1 MAKWLFIPL
10 LLAAGCVAPPGPMER
25 LSNSA
30 YGLNNATRFG
40 RLDVALGHVASEE
53 QGDFMHRH
61 SKWGRDVRIVDLE
74 LQGLRLITPDTA
86 EVQLTVSWHRLD
98 ETTMRTS
105 NLAQKWTQGKSGWEL
120 VEELR
125 ASGSPGLFARPDGKK
140 AKTLPAVEGVTTTD
154 WE

>member
-1 MAKWLFIPL
+1 MPKWLAISL

-40 RLDVALGHVASEE
+40 RLDVALSHVAAEE

-61 SKWGRDVRIVDLE
+61 SKWGRDVRIVDVELE
-74 LQGLRLITPDTA
+74 GLRLITPETA
-86 EVQLTVSWHRLD
+86 EVRLAVSWHRLD
-98 ETTMRTS
+98 ETTMRIS

-125 ASGSPGLFARPDGKK
+125 AGGSAGLFAKPDNKK
-140 AKTLPAVEGVTTTD
+140 AKRLPAVEGVTTAD
-154 WE
+154 WQ

>member
-1 MAKWLFIPL
+1 MPKWLAIPL
-10 LLAAGCVAPPGPMER
+10 LIVAGCVAPPGPMER

-40 RLDVALGHVASEE
+40 RLDVALSHVASEE
-53 QGDFMHRH
+53 QGEFMHRH

-86 EVQLTVSWHRLD
+86 EVNLTISWHRLD
-98 ETTMRTS
+98 ETTIRTS

-120 VEELR
+120 VEEVR
-125 ASGSPGLFARPDGKK
+125 ASGSAGLFAEPKEQK
-140 AKTLPAVEGVTTTD
+140 AKRAPDVEGVTTSD
-154 WE
+154 WQ

>member
-1 MAKWLFIPL
+1 MAKWLAISL

-25 LSNSA
+25 LSESA

-40 RLDVALGHVASEE
+40 RLDVALGHVAAEE

-61 SKWGRDVRIVDLE
+61 SRWGRDVRIVDLE
-74 LQGLRLITPDTA
+74 LEGLRLITPDTA
-86 EVQLTVSWHRLD
+86 EVRLAVSWHRLD
-98 ETTMRTS
+98 ETTMRVS

-125 ASGSPGLFARPDGKK
+125 AGGSVGLFPEPDAKK
-140 AKTLPAVEGVTTTD
+140 AKRLPAVQGVTTAE

>member
-1 MAKWLFIPL
+1 MPKRLAFVL
-10 LLAAGCVAPPGPMER
+10 LLLAGCVAPPGPMER

-40 RLDVALGHVASEE
+40 RLDVALSHVAAEE

-61 SKWGRDVRIVDLE
+61 AKWGRDVRIVDLE

-86 EVQLTVSWHRLD
+86 EVQLAVSWHRLD
-98 ETTMRTS
+98 ETTIRTS

-120 VEELR
+120 VEEVR
-125 ASGSPGLFARPDGKK
+125 AGGSAGLFAEPKEQK
-140 AKTLPAVEGVTTTD
+140 AKRAPAIEGVTTTD
-154 WE
+154 WQ